1 MTEHAG
7 ADFIIMYQGLSLNSH
22 VLKDIIELS
31 IGLYMVEI
39 FLVMTNLRPAASY
52 KKSSM

>member
-1 MTEHAG
+1 M
-7 ADFIIMYQGLSLNSH
+7 DQGLSFNSH

-39 FLVMTNLRPAASY
+39 LVVVTNLCPAASY
-52 KKSSM
+52 KKSTM